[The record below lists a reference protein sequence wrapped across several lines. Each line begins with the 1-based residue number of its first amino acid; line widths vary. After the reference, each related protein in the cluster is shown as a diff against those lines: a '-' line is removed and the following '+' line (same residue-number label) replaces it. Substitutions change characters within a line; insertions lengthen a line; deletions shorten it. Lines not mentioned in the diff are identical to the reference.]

1 MEFAI
6 PDMTCQGCANAITR
20 AVNRLDP
27 AATLDVDIA
36 VKTVKIASMLPE
48 QRLIEVIEAAG
59 FHPSAGN

>member
-36 VKTVKIASMLPE
+36 GKTVKIASMLPE